1 MIEKQIQPHDYREAV
16 FVLPKRIW
24 NRNVTD
30 EVDADIVS
38 KYPL

>member
-1 MIEKQIQPHDYREAV
+1 MIENKYSLTIREAV

-24 NRNVTD
+24 NRDVTD

-38 KYPL
+38 KHPL